1 MIANA
6 KQKVKIDSN
15 DMVVNDFC
23 FNFFIVL
30 LLFQVQV
37 YRSVLQIEFLVKSEY
52 CFQYK
57 KQPKQQN
64 SAKLDKEAGLR
75 IALAAEHDGQSK
87 TQDRKWRNVVDDL
100 IDDFHIAFY
109 NAKKYAKKA
118 DKRHCNNTH
127 KEIQNDAEFI
137 EFGVLII
144 LVFANK
150 NQAQKQEH
158 K

>member
-1 MIANA
+1 MLIHLMIANA
-6 KQKVKIDSN
+6 KQKVKIDSK

-87 TQDRKWRNVVDDL
+87 TQDRKGRNVVDDL
-100 IDDFHIAFY
+100 INQLNLAFC
-109 NAKKYAKKA
+109 NTKEHA
-118 DKRHCNNTH
+118 D
-127 KEIQNDAEFI
+127 
-137 EFGVLII
+137 
-144 LVFANK
+144 
-150 NQAQKQEH
+150 
-158 K
+158 